1 MSKYL
6 RYSHVFLLCSLVTI
20 LALGICIAL
29 CNKIEMHLWL
39 NGTHTEVGDFFFRYY
54 TVVGEW
60 VPYVIVALLLFYK
73 AGWASFLL
81 ADVAL
86 SGLIGQGLKYAFNT
100 DRPYL
105 YFTKYAPDVSLQF
118 VDGVRLSEWY
128 SFPSGHTI
136 TFFALF
142 MTLSI
147 ILQEHLSPITHH
159 PSPITPKNASTSHNS
174 LLPTTYYLLPITCY
188 LLAIL
193 GAYSRIYLNQHFA
206 EDIVGGIII
215 GASTTIGLLFFVPK
229 LDQTKFWNWN
239 IMLLQK
245 KKRLV

>member
-1 MSKYL
+1 MKKYL
-6 RYSHVFLLCSLVTI
+6 HDSQLFILLSVLTAVV
-20 LALGICIAL
+20 LGIAVL
-29 CNKIEMHLWL
+29 CCDKVQMHLWL
-39 NGTHTEVGDFFFRYY
+39 NGTHTLGEDFFWRYY
-54 TVVGEW
+54 TYIGEW

-81 ADVAL
+81 ADVLL
-86 SGLIGQGLKYAFNT
+86 SGLIGQGVKYLFNT

-105 YFTKYAPDVSLQF
+105 YFSKYASDIQLQF

-147 ILQEHLSPITHH
+147 ILCELYSTH
-159 PSPITPKNASTSHNS
+159 KNASTSNNS
-174 LLPTTYYLLPITCY
+174 LLPVTCY
-188 LLAIL
+188 LLAIA

-215 GASTTIGLLFFVPK
+215 GVATTIGLLFLVPK
-229 LDQTKFWNWN
+229 LDQTRFWNWN
-239 IMLLQK
+239 LLQLK
-245 KKRLV
+245 KK